1 MVTDTNFVI
10 LQDTVWKTMKEVL
23 YQRIATV
30 LTEQIKNGT
39 LKTGDKMPSLRT
51 LHKAYGVSM
60 NTAIQAYLELEA
72 NGLIVS
78 RPQSGYYVNYKP
90 SNLSVPSVSKPA
102 NRAKPESVETLI
114 SKVYATLSNNDV
126 TRLSL
131 GVPENELLPIAK
143 LNKELVNAMHNLT
156 GSGTEYEEIQGNR
169 KLRRDIARLTYTWNG
184 NLSEDDIVTTA
195 GAMNAISFGLMAL
208 TQKGDTI
215 AVESPVYFGILQLA
229 KSLGLNVIELP
240 THPVTGIEPDALKK
254 TLPQIKV
261 CMLVSNFNN
270 PLGSCMPDEHKKE
283 VVKMLS
289 ERGIPLIEDDLY
301 GDVYFGNSRP
311 KPCKAFD
318 EEGLVLWSG
327 SVSKTLAPGYRVGW
341 LAPGKFKDK
350 IVHQKLIHTVSSTT
364 ITQEAIA
371 NFLEKGRYEHHLRKL
386 RSELHANSLQFAR
399 AIAEYFPDGT
409 KISRPQGGFMLWVE
423 LDKRI
428 DTAELYDRAIRQKIS
443 IAPGRMFS
451 LQNQFNNCMRLSYG
465 QCWSEQIDDKLKQL
479 GRIAKGL
486 I

>member
-1 MVTDTNFVI
+1 
-10 LQDTVWKTMKEVL
+10 MKEVL

-51 LHKAYGVSM
+51 LHKEYGVSM

-143 LNKELVNAMHNLT
+143 LNKELVNAMRNLT

-169 KLRRDIARLTYTWNG
+169 KLRRDIARLNYTWNG

-229 KSLGLNVIELP
+229 KKF
-240 THPVTGIEPDALKK
+240 GIK
-254 TLPQIKV
+254 
-261 CMLVSNFNN
+261 C
-270 PLGSCMPDEHKKE
+270 H
-283 VVKMLS
+283 
-289 ERGIPLIEDDLY
+289 
-301 GDVYFGNSRP
+301 
-311 KPCKAFD
+311 
-318 EEGLVLWSG
+318 
-327 SVSKTLAPGYRVGW
+327 
-341 LAPGKFKDK
+341 
-350 IVHQKLIHTVSSTT
+350 
-364 ITQEAIA
+364 
-371 NFLEKGRYEHHLRKL
+371 
-386 RSELHANSLQFAR
+386 
-399 AIAEYFPDGT
+399 
-409 KISRPQGGFMLWVE
+409 
-423 LDKRI
+423 
-428 DTAELYDRAIRQKIS
+428 
-443 IAPGRMFS
+443 
-451 LQNQFNNCMRLSYG
+451 
-465 QCWSEQIDDKLKQL
+465 
-479 GRIAKGL
+479 
-486 I
+486 

>member
-1 MVTDTNFVI
+1 
-10 LQDTVWKTMKEVL
+10 MKKKL
-23 YQRIATV
+23 YQKIAAA
-30 LTEQIKNGT
+30 LSEQIKNGT
-39 LKTGDKMPSLRT
+39 LKTGDKIPSLRT
-51 LHKAYGVSM
+51 LHKAYGVSL
-60 NTAIQAYLELEA
+60 NTVIQAYLELEA
-72 NGLIVS
+72 KGLIVA
-78 RPQSGYYVNYKP
+78 RPQSGYYVSYKP
-90 SNLSVPSVSKPA
+90 AYLSVPSVSKPSGGVE
-102 NRAKPESVETLI
+102 PEGVETLI
-114 SKVYATLSNNDV
+114 AKVYSTLNNKDV
-126 TRLSL
+126 TRFSL

-143 LNKELVNAMHNLT
+143 LNKELVNAMRDLQ
-156 GSGTEYEEIQGNR
+156 GSGTEYEEIQGNK

-184 NLSEDDIVTTA
+184 NFSEEDIVTTA

-208 TQKGDTI
+208 TRKGDTI

-240 THPVTGIEPDALKK
+240 THPVTGVEPDALKK
-254 TLPQIKV
+254 VLPKIKA
-261 CMLVSNFNN
+261 CILVSNFNN

-283 VVKMLS
+283 IVEMLS
-289 ERGIPLIEDDLY
+289 LQGIPLIEDDLY

-311 KPCKAFD
+311 VPCKAYD
-318 EEGLVLWSG
+318 EEGWVLWSG

-341 LAPGKFKDK
+341 IAPGKFKDK

-399 AIAEYFPDGT
+399 AVAEYFPEGT

-423 LDKRI
+423 LDKKM
-428 DTAELYDRAIRQKIS
+428 DTVELYDRAIRQKIS

-465 QCWSEQIDDKLKQL
+465 QRWSEHIDDKLKQL
-479 GRIAKGL
+479 GKIAAGL
-486 I
+486 F

>member
-1 MVTDTNFVI
+1 
-10 LQDTVWKTMKEVL
+10 MKESL
-23 YQRIATV
+23 YQKIACA
-30 LTEQIKNGT
+30 LEEKIRNGT
-39 LKTGDKMPSLRT
+39 LKTGDKIPSLRM
-51 LHKAYGVSM
+51 LHREYGVSM
-60 NTAIQAYLELEA
+60 TTAVQAYFELEA
-72 NGLIVS
+72 KGLIIS
-78 RPQSGYYVNYKP
+78 RPQSGYYVSYQP
-90 SNLSVPSVSKPA
+90 AYLSVPSVSKPSGGTE
-102 NRAKPESVETLI
+102 PIGVETLI
-114 SKVYATLSNNDV
+114 SKVYSTLSNKEV
-126 TRLSL
+126 TRFSL

-143 LNKELVNAMHNLT
+143 LNKELVNAMRNLQ

-184 NLSEDDIVTTA
+184 NLNEDDIVTTA

-229 KSLGLNVIELP
+229 KSLGLKVLELP

-254 TLPQIKV
+254 VLSKIKV
-261 CMLVSNFNN
+261 CILVSNFNN
-270 PLGSCMPDEHKKE
+270 PLGSCMPDEHKME

-350 IVHQKLIHTVSSTT
+350 IIHQKLIHTVSSTT

-399 AIAEYFPDGT
+399 AVAEYFPEGS
-409 KISRPQGGFMLWVE
+409 KISQPQGGFMLWVE

-428 DTAELYDRAIRQKIS
+428 DTTELYDLAIRQKIN

-451 LQNQFNNCMRLSYG
+451 LQNQFSNCMRLSYG
-465 QCWSEQIDDKLKQL
+465 QRWSEQIDNKLKQL

>member
-1 MVTDTNFVI
+1 
-10 LQDTVWKTMKEVL
+10 MKENL
-23 YQRIATV
+23 YQKIACA
-30 LTEQIKNGT
+30 LEEKIRNGT

-51 LHKAYGVSM
+51 LHREYGVSM
-60 NTAIQAYLELEA
+60 TTAVQAYLELEA
-72 NGLIVS
+72 KGLIIS
-78 RPQSGYYVNYKP
+78 RPQSGYYVSYQTAF
-90 SNLSVPSVSKPA
+90 LSVPSVSKPSGGIE
-102 NRAKPESVETLI
+102 PIGVEALI
-114 SKVYATLSNNDV
+114 SKVYSSLSNKDI
-126 TRLSL
+126 TRFSL

-143 LNKELVNAMHNLT
+143 LNKELVNAMRNLQ

-184 NLSEDDIVTTA
+184 NLNEDDIVTTA

-229 KSLGLNVIELP
+229 KSLGLKVIELP

-254 TLPQIKV
+254 VLSKIKV
-261 CMLVSNFNN
+261 CILVSNFNN
-270 PLGSCMPDEHKKE
+270 PLGSCMPDEHKME

-289 ERGIPLIEDDLY
+289 EQGIPLIEDDLY

-318 EEGLVLWSG
+318 EEGMVLWSG

-350 IVHQKLIHTVSSTT
+350 IIHQKLIHTVSSTT

-386 RSELHANSLQFAR
+386 RTELHANSLQFAR
-399 AIAEYFPDGT
+399 AVAEYFPEGS
-409 KISRPQGGFMLWVE
+409 KISQPQGGFMLWVE

-465 QCWSEQIDDKLKQL
+465 QKWSEQIEEKLQQL
-479 GRIAKGL
+479 GTIAKGL
-486 I
+486 L

>member
-1 MVTDTNFVI
+1 
-10 LQDTVWKTMKEVL
+10 MKEIL
-23 YQRIATV
+23 YQKIAAS
-30 LTEQIKNGT
+30 LAEQIKSGT

-51 LHKAYGVSM
+51 LHQEYGVSM
-60 NTAIQAYLELEA
+60 TTAVQSYLELEA
-72 NGLIVS
+72 KGMIVS
-78 RPQSGYYVNYKP
+78 RPQSGYYVSYKP
-90 SNLSVPSVSKPA
+90 SGLSVPSISRPSGGMDPV
-102 NRAKPESVETLI
+102 SVETLI
-114 SKVYATLSNNDV
+114 AKIYATLSNKDV
-126 TRLSL
+126 TRFSL

-143 LNKELVNAMHNLT
+143 INKELIHAMRDLK

-184 NLSEDDIVTTA
+184 NLNETDIVTTA

-229 KSLGLNVIELP
+229 KSLGLHVIELP
-240 THPVTGIEPDALKK
+240 THPLTGVEPDALKK
-254 TLPQIKV
+254 VLPKIQV
-261 CMLVSNFNN
+261 CILVSNFNN
-270 PLGSCMPDEHKKE
+270 PLGSCMPNEHKQE

-289 ERGIPLIEDDLY
+289 KYGVPLIEDDLY

-341 LAPGKFKDK
+341 MAPGKFKDK
-350 IVHQKLIHTVSSTT
+350 IIHQKLIHTVSSTT
-364 ITQEAIA
+364 ITQEAVA

-386 RSELHANSLQFAR
+386 RTELHANSLQFSR
-399 AIAEYFPDGT
+399 AVAEYFPEGT
-409 KISRPQGGFMLWVE
+409 KISQPQGGFMLWVE
-423 LDKRI
+423 LDRKM
-428 DTAELYDRAIRQKIS
+428 DTEELYDRAIRQKIS

-451 LQNQFNNCMRLSYG
+451 LQNQFTNCMRLSYG
-465 QCWSEQIDDKLKQL
+465 QRWSEHLDDQLKQL
-479 GRIAKGL
+479 GKIAKGML
-486 I
+486 

>member
-1 MVTDTNFVI
+1 
-10 LQDTVWKTMKEVL
+10 MKESL
-23 YQRIATV
+23 YQKIACA
-30 LTEQIKNGT
+30 LEEKIRNGT
-39 LKTGDKMPSLRT
+39 LKTGDKIPSLRM
-51 LHKAYGVSM
+51 LHREYGVSM
-60 NTAIQAYLELEA
+60 TTAVQAYLELEA
-72 NGLIVS
+72 KGLIIS
-78 RPQSGYYVNYKP
+78 RPQSGYYVSYQP
-90 SNLSVPSVSKPA
+90 AYLSVPSVSKPSGGTE
-102 NRAKPESVETLI
+102 PIGVETLI
-114 SKVYATLSNNDV
+114 SKVYSTLSNKDV
-126 TRLSL
+126 TRFSL

-143 LNKELVNAMHNLT
+143 LNKELVNATRNLQ

-184 NLSEDDIVTTA
+184 NLNEDDIVTTA

-208 TQKGDTI
+208 TQKGDMI

-229 KSLGLNVIELP
+229 KSLGLKVIELP

-254 TLPQIKV
+254 VLFKIKV
-261 CMLVSNFNN
+261 CILVSNFNN
-270 PLGSCMPDEHKKE
+270 PLGSCMPDEHKME

-311 KPCKAFD
+311 KPCKVFD

-399 AIAEYFPDGT
+399 AVAEYFPEGS
-409 KISRPQGGFMLWVE
+409 KISQPQGGFMLWVE

-428 DTAELYDRAIRQKIS
+428 DTTELYDLAIRQKIS

-451 LQNQFNNCMRLSYG
+451 LQNQFTNCMRLSYG
-465 QCWSEQIDDKLKQL
+465 QRWSEQIDNKLKQL

>member
-1 MVTDTNFVI
+1 
-10 LQDTVWKTMKEVL
+10 MKAIL
-23 YQRIATV
+23 YQKIASA
-30 LTEQIKNGT
+30 LEEQIKNGT

-51 LHKAYGVSM
+51 LHREYGVSM
-60 NTAIQAYLELEA
+60 TTAIQAYLELEA
-72 NGLIVS
+72 KGLIVS
-78 RPQSGYYVNYKP
+78 RPQSGYFISYKP
-90 SNLSVPSVSKPA
+90 ANLSVPSVSTPPDGV
-102 NRAKPESVETLI
+102 KPEEVEALI
-114 SKVYATLSNNDV
+114 ARVYSTLSNKDV
-126 TRLSL
+126 TKFSL

-143 LNKELVNAMHNLT
+143 LNKELANAMRSLK

-184 NLSEDDIVTTA
+184 NLNEEDIVTTT

-229 KSLGLNVIELP
+229 KSLGLKVIELP

-254 TLPQIKV
+254 ALSKINV
-261 CMLVSNFNN
+261 CILVSNFNN

-283 VVKMLS
+283 VVKMLA
-289 ERGIPLIEDDLY
+289 EKNIPLIEDDLY
-301 GDVYFGNSRP
+301 GDVYFGSNRP
-311 KPCKAFD
+311 KPCKVFD
-318 EEGLVLWSG
+318 EAGLVLWSG

-341 LAPGKFKDK
+341 MAPGKFKDK
-350 IVHQKLIHTVSSTT
+350 IIHQKLIHTVSSTT

-371 NFLEKGRYEHHLRKL
+371 SFLEKGRYEHHLRKL
-386 RSELHANSLQFAR
+386 RSELHANSLRFAR
-399 AIAEYFPDGT
+399 AVAEYFPKGT
-409 KISRPQGGFMLWVE
+409 KISRPQGGFMLWLELNKRINTVE
-423 LDKRI
+423 L
-428 DTAELYDRAIRQKIS
+428 YNRAIRQEIS

-465 QCWSEQIDDKLKQL
+465 QRWSDQLDDRLKEL
-479 GRIAKGL
+479 GKIAKGF

>member
-1 MVTDTNFVI
+1 
-10 LQDTVWKTMKEVL
+10 MKKIL
-23 YQRIATV
+23 YQKIASA
-30 LTEQIKNGT
+30 LSEQVKNGT

-51 LHKAYGVSM
+51 LHKEYGVSL
-60 NTAIQAYLELEA
+60 NTVIQAYLELEA
-72 NGLIVS
+72 KGLIVS
-78 RPQSGYYVNYKP
+78 RPQSGYYVTYKP
-90 SNLSVPSVSKPA
+90 AYLSVPSVSKPSGGVE
-102 NRAKPESVETLI
+102 PEGVETLI
-114 SKVYATLSNNDV
+114 AKVYSTLNNKDV
-126 TRLSL
+126 TRFSL

-143 LNKELVNAMHNLT
+143 LNKELVHAIRDLQ

-184 NLSEDDIVTTA
+184 NFSEEDIVTTA

-208 TQKGDTI
+208 TRKGDTI

-240 THPVTGIEPDALKK
+240 THPVTGVEPDALQKV
-254 TLPQIKV
+254 LPKIKV
-261 CMLVSNFNN
+261 CILVSNFNN
-270 PLGSCMPDEHKKE
+270 PMGSCMPEEHKKE
-283 VVKMLS
+283 IVKMLA
-289 ERGIPLIEDDLY
+289 EYGIPLIEDDLY
-301 GDVYFGNSRP
+301 GDVYFGKSRP
-311 KPCKAFD
+311 IPCKAYD
-318 EEGLVLWSG
+318 QEGWVLWSG

-341 LAPGKFKDK
+341 IAPGKFKDK

-364 ITQEAIA
+364 ITQETIA

-399 AIAEYFPDGT
+399 AVAEYFPEGT

-423 LDKRI
+423 LDKKM
-428 DTAELYDRAIRQKIS
+428 DTVELYDRAIRQKIS

-465 QCWSEQIDDKLKQL
+465 QRWSEHIDYKLRQL
-479 GRIAKGL
+479 GKIAKGL
-486 I
+486 F